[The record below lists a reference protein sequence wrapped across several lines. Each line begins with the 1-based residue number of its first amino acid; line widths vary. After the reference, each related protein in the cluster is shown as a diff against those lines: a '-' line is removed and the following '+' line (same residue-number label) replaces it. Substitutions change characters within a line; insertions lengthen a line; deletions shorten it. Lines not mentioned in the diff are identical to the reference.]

1 MLVAAVKIRLP
12 VGRYACAGTA
22 RRSHHGRC
30 AGIGSTC
37 YCTAHELLDT
47 SACVETLG
55 HATLHAAC
63 AGKQTPE
70 THCDSLRRITE
81 ACPRVHHLQ
90 GLELD
95 GHKLLIQ
102 LSQRKRLADDG
113 GKGGKATA
121 GGKANTTKLVRRCL
135 LNTFFAF
142 CKIPHGYSIHGAG
155 CLGCQSKAFDAAAIA
170 ARVDRMQKF
179 QDVSPSTASQFKPY
193 TSCNLAILGP
203 ANRAGGSQCGV

>member
-1 MLVAAVKIRLP
+1 M
-12 VGRYACAGTA
+12 C
-22 RRSHHGRC
+22 S
-30 AGIGSTC
+30 
-37 YCTAHELLDT
+37 CTAHELLGT

-55 HATLHAAC
+55 PATLHAAC
-63 AGKQTPE
+63 AGKQTPD

-81 ACPRVHHLQ
+81 ASARVHHLQ

-121 GGKANTTKLVRRCL
+121 GGKANTTKLVRRCPP
-135 LNTFFAF
+135 NAFFAA
-142 CKIPHGYSIHGAG
+142 CKMLHGYSIHGAG

-170 ARVDRMQKF
+170 ARVDRMQKL
-179 QDVSPSTASQFKPY
+179 QDVSPSTASQFNPC
-193 TSCNLAILGP
+193 TSCNVVTLGP
-203 ANRAGGSQCGV
+203 ANRAGGAQCGV